1 MNRLYYLKGFL
12 YAALAGILLAGCEY
26 RDPGTERDGADALA
40 LLAAAVPRI
49 PNTERKLPLPQTKKQ
64 WTVMVYMDGDNN
76 LSPYSAADVAEMMKS
91 GSDANFNI
99 LVLWDTDPDQ
109 DQAGAK
115 NRHGYYYIEKTG
127 AVLLK
132 DTGEVNMG
140 DPATAKDF
148 VAYAAKNFPAKK
160 YMWVYWN
167 HGGAVDRA
175 VREKG
180 VCWDDTSGGDHLTET
195 EQTDIMAYAKKKLGR
210 KIDIAGFDACLMATA
225 EIAYQYAG
233 TAAYLVASEQTIPGD
248 GWDYRFLSK
257 LKLAPSISARDLGK
271 QILACYKNYY
281 RAQGEEDVT
290 LSLVYLARTGSLAD
304 ALDDFTAEA
313 MEGGTGGAPY
323 RNASRGLEMFG
334 LSGGETDSYY
344 TKDLYSYLRAV
355 AESDGVPDAAR
366 ERAAAC
372 MELLRDGRFIVSEWH
387 GPRWKDRAY
396 GLAITLK
403 HATAVYGQLDLCED
417 TGWDE
422 FLNWAK
428 FPDSDYAY

>member
-1 MNRLYYLKGFL
+1 
-12 YAALAGILLAGCEY
+12 
-26 RDPGTERDGADALA
+26 
-40 LLAAAVPRI
+40 
-49 PNTERKLPLPQTKKQ
+49 
-64 WTVMVYMDGDNN
+64 MVYMDGDNN
-76 LSPYSAADVAEMMKS
+76 LSPYSTADVAEMTKS

-148 VAYAAKNFPAKK
+148 VAFAAKNFPAKK

-175 VREKG
+175 MREKG

-195 EQTDIMAYAKKKLGR
+195 EQTEIMAFARKTLGK

-233 TAAYLVASEQTIPGD
+233 IAAYLVASEQTIPGD

-257 LKLAPSISARDLGK
+257 IKLTPSISARDLGK
-271 QILACYKNYY
+271 QVLAYYKSYY
-281 RAQGEEDVT
+281 RARDEEDVT
-290 LSLVYLARTGSLAD
+290 LSVIYLARAGSLAD
-304 ALDDFTAEA
+304 ALDDFTVEA
-313 MEGGTGGAPY
+313 MDGGAGGAPY
-323 RNASRGLEMFG
+323 RDASKGLEMFG
-334 LSGGETDSYY
+334 LSGGESDTYY
-344 TKDLYSYLRAV
+344 TKDLYAYLRAV

-366 ERAAAC
+366 ERASAC
-372 MELLRDGRFIVSEWH
+372 MALLRDGRLIVAEWH
-387 GPRWKDRAY
+387 GSRWKDRAY

-403 HATAVYGQLDLCED
+403 RATAVYRRLDLCED
-417 TGWDE
+417 TDWDE
-422 FLNWAK
+422 FLNWAR
-428 FPDSDYAY
+428 FPDNDYAY